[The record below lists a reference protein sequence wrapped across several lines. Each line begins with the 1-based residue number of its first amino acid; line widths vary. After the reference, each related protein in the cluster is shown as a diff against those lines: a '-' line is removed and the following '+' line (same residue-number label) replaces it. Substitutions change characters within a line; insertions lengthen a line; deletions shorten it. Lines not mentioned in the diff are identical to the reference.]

1 MGDVIRL
8 DHGSGGRLSNEL
20 VQNIVNIFTN
30 SIIDKMDD
38 SALLK
43 LGGKI
48 AYTTDSFVVDPIFFP
63 GGDIGALSIFGTV
76 NDLAMVGAE
85 PLYLTL
91 SLIIEEGLPY
101 SVLNKVLLSIKRC
114 IRDLNIKIVAG
125 DTKVVER
132 GGADKLFINTAGIG
146 IVKYKKE
153 ISSSNACQ
161 GDKIILSGYIGDH
174 GIAVLGARE
183 KFGFKAP
190 VKSDSAPLSSLVRD
204 MLKASRNIHVLRDPT
219 RGGLA
224 TVLNEIAHRS
234 KKGISIEEDKIPIR
248 KEVRGV
254 SEILGLDPLYIANEG
269 KLVTFVKGSDA
280 NRVLSIMRQHRYG
293 RNAQIIGDVNN
304 RYPGKVFLKTAFG
317 GTRIVD
323 RLVGEPLP
331 RIC

>member
-1 MGDVIRL
+1 MDDIIRL

-20 VQNIVNIFTN
+20 VQKIVNIFTN
-30 SIIDKMDD
+30 NIINKMDD

-43 LGGKI
+43 LNGKI

-63 GGDIGALSIFGTV
+63 GGDIGRLSIFGTV
-76 NDLAMVGAE
+76 NDLAMAGAE

-101 SVLNKVLLSIKRC
+101 STLNKVLFSIKRC
-114 IRDLNIKIVAG
+114 IKDSDIKIVAG

-132 GGADKLFINTAGIG
+132 GGVDKLFINTAGIG
-146 IVKYKKE
+146 IVKYRKE
-153 ISSSNACQ
+153 ISSSKARR

-183 KFGFKAP
+183 KFGFKAS
-190 VKSDSAPLSSLVRD
+190 VKSDSAPLNSLVRD
-204 MLKASRNIHVLRDPT
+204 MLSASDEIHVLRDPT

-224 TVLNEIAHRS
+224 TVLNEIVHRS
-234 KKGISIEEDKIPIR
+234 KKGISIEEDKIPVR

-269 KLVTFVKGSDA
+269 KLVAFVRASDA
-280 NRVLSIMRQHRYG
+280 NKVLRVMKQHRYG
-293 RNAQIIGDVNN
+293 KNAQIIGDVINE
-304 RYPGKVFLKTAFG
+304 YPGKVFLKTAFG